1 MKPSADQAL
10 SGEREEEGWDAAVL
24 VWNATVARI
33 PAPSRASTPDG
44 TSPRPAPGRP
54 QHAFR
59 PGRCWASTTG
69 WRRPASPR
77 LRTVD
82 LGLSA

>member
-33 PAPSRASTPDG
+33 PAPSRASTLDDG
-44 TSPRPAPGRP
+44 RSPRPAPVQERGETRQP
-54 QHAFR
+54 
-59 PGRCWASTTG
+59 SE
-69 WRRPASPR
+69 
-77 LRTVD
+77 
-82 LGLSA
+82 